1 MADFLQTYGG
11 WIIFGLLLVLM
22 FRMHAGGHSHGGMMH
37 HEMHGDSARRH
48 RDQYIVD
55 ADPVKESSTVLNQ
68 NGSGVDGGNVGEASS
83 LGSFGGKTAAT
94 PDDEAQSSAHGSRHA
109 GCH

>member
-37 HEMHGDSARRH
+37 HEMHGDSASRR
-48 RDQYIVD
+48 RDQHIVD
-55 ADPVKESSTVLNQ
+55 ADPVKESSTVANQ
-68 NGSGVDGGNVGEASS
+68 DGFGVSGRNVREASS
-83 LGSFGGKTAAT
+83 LGSFDSKTT
-94 PDDEAQSSAHGSRHA
+94 TRDDEAPSSAHGSRHA

>member
-22 FRMHAGGHSHGGMMH
+22 FRMHAGGHSHGGMMY
-37 HEMHGDSARRH
+37 HEMHGDSARRL

-55 ADPVKESSTVLNQ
+55 ADPVKELSTPTNED
-68 NGSGVDGGNVGEASS
+68 GSDVSGRNVREASS
-83 LGSFGGKTAAT
+83 LGSFDGKTT
-94 PDDEAQSSAHGSRHA
+94 TRDDEAPSSAHGSRHA